1 MHRPGRGGNS
11 SRFVDD
17 LLTTGATPLL
27 RAAIG
32 HDAESVRL
40 LLDHGALADLPNVMG
55 VTPLMGAAGMGISP
69 RDRRLN
75 LDGADVQTRALA
87 TLELLV
93 AAGADVNAKVTDIA
107 GRTARIARI
116 SSMTERDGQT
126 ALYGAVKFGW
136 ARVVEF
142 LLAHGAKTD
151 VKDASGKTPLDAALG
166 KAGGR
171 DNVVSDE
178 VAALLKRGTVAAR

>member
-1 MHRPGRGGNS
+1 M
-11 SRFVDD
+11 
-17 LLTTGATPLL
+17 L

-40 LLDHGALADLPNVMG
+40 LLDHGALADLPERHG
-55 VTPLMGAAGMGISP
+55 RDAIDGRGRHGHLATRPKIESRRP
-69 RDRRLN
+69 RR
-75 LDGADVQTRALA
+75 ATRALA

-116 SSMTERDGQT
+116 SSMTDRDGQT

-136 ARVVEF
+136 AHVVEF